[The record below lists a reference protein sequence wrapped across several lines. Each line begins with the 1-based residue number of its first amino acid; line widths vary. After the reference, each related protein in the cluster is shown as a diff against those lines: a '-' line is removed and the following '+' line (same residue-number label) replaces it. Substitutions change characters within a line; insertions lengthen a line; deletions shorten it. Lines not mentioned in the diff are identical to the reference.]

1 MAIELKIC
9 GNATISDI
17 IELSKLDVDY
27 IGIVTDPISPRF
39 VKREFLS
46 IVKKYTNKPI
56 VSVKVNGDISE
67 MLKDLSVIEYVQ
79 IHRILTDSELE
90 LLRSYDTRRLILYV
104 PASLE
109 YKSYLRKAINITEKI
124 LIDSIKKGIEID
136 INVVKEIFKD
146 YPNLGVGGKINLNNI
161 SNFIGLNPKW
171 IDISSSV
178 EIYPGKKSIEKVKKI
193 IEVIK
198 YGNIHD
204 K

>member
-67 MLKDLSVIEYVQ
+67 MLKDLSVVEYVQ

>member
-1 MAIELKIC
+1 MVIELKIC

-17 IELSKLDVDY
+17 IELSKLNVDY

-67 MLKDLSVIEYVQ
+67 MLKDLSVVEYVQ

-146 YPNLGVGGKINLNNI
+146 YPNLGLGGKINLNNI

-198 YGNIHD
+198 YGNIYD

>member
-9 GNATISDI
+9 GNATISDV

-67 MLKDLSVIEYVQ
+67 ILKDLSVVEYVQ

-109 YKSYLRKAINITEKI
+109 YKSYLRKVINITEKI
-124 LIDSIKKGIEID
+124 LIDSIKR
-136 INVVKEIFKD
+136 V
-146 YPNLGVGGKINLNNI
+146 LR
-161 SNFIGLNPKW
+161 
-171 IDISSSV
+171 
-178 EIYPGKKSIEKVKKI
+178 
-193 IEVIK
+193 
-198 YGNIHD
+198 
-204 K
+204 